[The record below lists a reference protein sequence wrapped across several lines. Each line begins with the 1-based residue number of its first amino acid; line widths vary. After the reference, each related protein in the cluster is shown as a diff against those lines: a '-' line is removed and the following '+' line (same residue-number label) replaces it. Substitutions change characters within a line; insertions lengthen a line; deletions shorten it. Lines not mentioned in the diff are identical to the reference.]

1 MRNEGKS
8 MKRFIIY
15 IAGLNLI
22 AAAVVLNIRYDLGVA
37 AFSSVMYAVAEIY
50 HISLGTATIICY
62 LIFVSMHLIFVSM
75 QCVLSKRITLT
86 YALEIPLSFAFG
98 LLTDFYDFLIPDF
111 SLALVP
117 GALCFFLTMFVTSL
131 GVFLCVK
138 SRLILTPVE
147 GIVQTISD
155 VFKFPFSMVKNVYDV
170 SLVAISALLCIACDA
185 PFYGIGAG
193 TVLSAFAIGR
203 IIKIYERADASLRL
217 GAGAH

>member
-22 AAAVVLNIRYDLGVA
+22 AAAVVLNLRYDLGVA

-62 LIFVSMHLIFVSM
+62 LIFVSM

-98 LLTDFYDFLIPDF
+98 LLTDFYDFFIPDF

-117 GALCFFLTMFVTSL
+117 GALCFFLTMFVTAL

-170 SLVAISALLCIACDA
+170 SLVAISALLCLAYGA

-217 GAGAH
+217 GAGTH

>member
-62 LIFVSMHLIFVSM
+62 MIFVFM

-98 LLTDFYDFLIPDF
+98 LLTDFYDFFIPDF

-117 GALCFFLTMFVTSL
+117 GALCFFLTMFVTAL

-170 SLVAISALLCIACDA
+170 SLVAISALLCLAYGA

>member
-1 MRNEGKS
+1 

-62 LIFVSMHLIFVSM
+62 MIFVFM

-98 LLTDFYDFLIPDF
+98 LLTDFYDFIIPDF

-117 GALCFFLTMFVTSL
+117 GALCFFLTMFVTAL

-170 SLVAISALLCIACDA
+170 SLVAISAILCIAYGA

-203 IIKIYERADASLRL
+203 IIKIYERAAASLRL

>member
-1 MRNEGKS
+1 

-22 AAAVVLNIRYDLGVA
+22 SAAVVLNIRYDLGVA

-62 LIFVSMHLIFVSM
+62 LIFVSM

-117 GALCFFLTMFVTSL
+117 GALCFFLTMFVTAL

-170 SLVAISALLCIACDA
+170 SLVAISALLCIAYGA

-217 GAGAH
+217 GAGTH

>member
-1 MRNEGKS
+1 

-50 HISLGTATIICY
+50 HISIGAATIICY
-62 LIFVSMHLIFVSM
+62 LIFVSM

-117 GALCFFLTMFVTSL
+117 GALCFFLTMFVTAL

-155 VFKFPFSMVKNVYDV
+155 VFKFPFSMVKNVCDV
-170 SLVAISALLCIACDA
+170 SLVAISALLCIAYGA

-217 GAGAH
+217 GA

>member
-1 MRNEGKS
+1 

-62 LIFVSMHLIFVSM
+62 MIFVSM

-117 GALCFFLTMFVTSL
+117 GALCFFLTMFVTAL

-170 SLVAISALLCIACDA
+170 SLVAISALLCIAYGA

>member
-1 MRNEGKS
+1 

-62 LIFVSMHLIFVSM
+62 LIFVSM

-117 GALCFFLTMFVTSL
+117 GALCFFLTMFVTAL

-155 VFKFPFSMVKNVYDV
+155 VFQFPFSMVKNVYDV
-170 SLVAISALLCIACDA
+170 SLVAISALLCIAYGA

>member
-1 MRNEGKS
+1 

-22 AAAVVLNIRYDLGVA
+22 AAAVVLNIRYDFGVA

-62 LIFVSMHLIFVSM
+62 LIFVSM

-98 LLTDFYDFLIPDF
+98 LLTDFYDFIIPDF

-117 GALCFFLTMFVTSL
+117 GALCFFLTMFVTAL

-170 SLVAISALLCIACDA
+170 SLVAISALLCIAYGA
-185 PFYGIGAG
+185 PFYGIGVG

>member
-1 MRNEGKS
+1 

-62 LIFVSMHLIFVSM
+62 LIFVSM

-98 LLTDFYDFLIPDF
+98 LLTDFYDFIIPDF

-117 GALCFFLTMFVTSL
+117 GALCFFLTMFVTAL

-170 SLVAISALLCIACDA
+170 SLVAISALLCIAYGA

-203 IIKIYERADASLRL
+203 IIKIYERAAASLRL

>member
-1 MRNEGKS
+1 MRNEGKP

-15 IAGLNLI
+15 VVGLNFI

-62 LIFVSMHLIFVSM
+62 MIFVFM

-86 YALEIPLSFAFG
+86 YALEIPLSLVFG
-98 LLTDFYDFLIPDF
+98 LLTDVYDFLIPDF
-111 SLALVP
+111 NLGLVP
-117 GALCFFLTMFVTSL
+117 GALCFFLTMFVTAL

-170 SLVAISALLCIACDA
+170 SLVAISALLCIVYDA

-193 TVLSAFAIGR
+193 TVLSALAIGR
-203 IIKIYERADASLRL
+203 IIKIYEKVEFLRRL
-217 GAGAH
+217 GAGAY

>member
-62 LIFVSMHLIFVSM
+62 LIFVSM

-98 LLTDFYDFLIPDF
+98 LLTDFYDFIIPDF

-117 GALCFFLTMFVTSL
+117 GALCFFLTMFVTAL

-170 SLVAISALLCIACDA
+170 SLVAISALLCIAYGA

-203 IIKIYERADASLRL
+203 IIKIYEKAEFLRRL
-217 GAGAH
+217 GAEAY

>member
-1 MRNEGKS
+1 

-50 HISLGTATIICY
+50 HISLGAATIICY
-62 LIFVSMHLIFVSM
+62 LIFVSM

-117 GALCFFLTMFVTSL
+117 GALCFFLTMFVTAL

-170 SLVAISALLCIACDA
+170 SLVAISALLCIAYGA

>member
-62 LIFVSMHLIFVSM
+62 MIFVFM

-111 SLALVP
+111 SLALVS
-117 GALCFFLTMFVTSL
+117 GALCFFLTMFVTAL

-170 SLVAISALLCIACDA
+170 SLVAISALLCIAYGA

>member
-1 MRNEGKS
+1 

-62 LIFVSMHLIFVSM
+62 LIFVSM

-86 YALEIPLSFAFG
+86 YALEIPLSFTFG

-117 GALCFFLTMFVTSL
+117 GALCFFLTMFVTAL

-170 SLVAISALLCIACDA
+170 SLVAISALLCLAHGA